1 MALKNRNL
9 ELEGRIAFSKINRI
23 GILDGEQLL
32 GAPGIAGT
40 GCTVLS
46 GPEPVF

>member
-1 MALKNRNL
+1 MV
-9 ELEGRIAFSKINRI
+9 FFKINRI
-23 GILDGEQLL
+23 GILDGEELR

-40 GCTVLS
+40 GCSVLS